1 MHILYVYGAS
11 NFGGATKS
19 LLYLIDKLSEFCE
32 NINISILTTKRL
44 KKHFDTKKFNCVGI
58 RWISKFDI
66 TQYGHYR
73 GLRWLV
79 LLREL
84 LFLPNSFFKLYKI
97 IRSNKPD
104 IVHLND
110 ATFFFYAPM
119 IKFFKKE
126 IQVILHVRCLIHNKK
141 NLRIKFFKHI
151 LDNYIDQIISI
162 DETVKENIIQLT
174 RGGIQTIHNGFEIS
188 NYSNISKTSSC
199 FSVGFIGVL
208 YRAKGVYELM
218 EAIKILLLKK
228 KIKDIKF
235 IIAGVNTREIKNF
248 LFKAISKKLKL
259 YEDTEKDLLDF
270 IKIHNFEKNVIYMG
284 FVEDVNTFYTKID
297 LLVFPSH
304 LNAVGRPVFEAG
316 FYGIPS
322 IVAVRNPKPDTIIDM
337 ETGICIDYPD
347 PEEIAEKIEL
357 LYNDRA
363 LLEKLGR
370 GAKKLVNK
378 YFDANFNARKIMDIY
393 NKLLNK

>member
-11 NFGGATKS
+11 SFGGATKS
-19 LLYLIDKLSEFCE
+19 LLYLINKLLEFNE
-32 NINISILTTKRL
+32 NVSISILTIKKL
-44 KKHFDTKKFNCVGI
+44 KKYFDEEKFNCIGI

-79 LLREL
+79 LFREV
-84 LFLPNSFFKLYKI
+84 LFLASSILKLYKI
-97 IRSNKPD
+97 IRSIKPD

-110 ATFFFYAPM
+110 ATFFFYAPI
-119 IKFFKKE
+119 IKFFQKDIK
-126 IQVILHVRCLIHNKK
+126 VILHVRCLIHDKK

-162 DETVKENIIQLT
+162 DETVRENLLQLT
-174 RGGIQTIHNGFEIS
+174 RREIQTIHNGFEIN
-188 NYSNISKTSSC
+188 NYLNTSKSSRC

-208 YRAKGVYELM
+208 YRAKGIYELM

-228 KIKDIKF
+228 EIKDIKF
-235 IIAGVNTREIKNF
+235 IIAGLNTREIKNS
-248 LFKAISKKLKL
+248 LFRVILKKLKL

-270 IKIHNFEKNVIYMG
+270 IKIHNFEENVIYMG

-347 PEEIAEKIEL
+347 PEKIAEKIEL
-357 LYNDRA
+357 LYKDRA

-370 GAKKLVNK
+370 GAKRLVNK
-378 YFDANFNARKIMDIY
+378 YFDAKLNAKRIMDIY
-393 NKLLNK
+393 NILH